1 MSDAY
6 RQAAVYVRNAYAG
19 SIRETDDGYSFQY
32 DAEYLSGPKAL
43 PASLTLPLTTKEYRS
58 AVLFP
63 FFDGLIPEGWLL
75 DVASRN
81 WKLEKNDRFGLLMV
95 CCRDCVGDVSVRE
108 VRDEV

>member
-6 RQAAVYVRNAYAG
+6 RKAAIYVRNDYAG
-19 SIRETDDGYSFQY
+19 IIRETEDGYSFRY
-32 DAEYLSGPKAL
+32 DRAYLDKPNAL
-43 PASLTLPLTTKEYRS
+43 PASITLPLSDAEYES

-75 DVASRN
+75 DIASRN

-95 CCRDCVGDVSVRE
+95 CCQDCVGDVSVRE
-108 VRDEV
+108 VSDEV